1 MIANYRSKEH
11 NRNILVPGFGGKT
24 LAIWAAKHFLAIW
37 AILFAVVM
45 IVKALFGLSGTI
57 WDIWYI
63 AAAPFMFVWPLVE
76 PIGTEYGETAAR
88 IVWVG
93 AIAGIYIGLDVAL
106 WMVIRSVQR
115 AGAMVGRVDGEPG
128 LGLRGRIDLSVAWLV
143 RYGLSLWAIVT
154 AAALFFGFGFD
165 MDFYEPNIKG
175 LIFYGGLIL
184 SLPIWPL
191 IYLAGQAGLD
201 LEDPVSRGVALSCF
215 VIACVVLDIA
225 RKHKRRRHEMT
236 QHRQSPGG

>member
-1 MIANYRSKEH
+1 MEH
-11 NRNILVPGFGGKT
+11 NGNISVAKFGGKS
-24 LAIWAAKHFLAIW
+24 LVIWAARHFLATW

-76 PIGTEYGETAAR
+76 PIGIEYGETAAR

-106 WMVIRSVQR
+106 WMVIRSVRR
-115 AGAMVGRVDGEPG
+115 AGAMVGRVDGEQG
-128 LGLRGRIDLSVAWLV
+128 LGLRARIDLSIAWLV
-143 RYGLSLWAIVT
+143 RYGFSLWAIVT

-191 IYLAGQAGLD
+191 IYLAGHAGLD
-201 LEDPVSRGVALSCF
+201 FEDPVSRGVALSCF
-215 VIACVVLDIA
+215 VTACVALDIA
-225 RKHKRRRHEMT
+225 LKRKRRRREIAR
-236 QHRQSPGG
+236 HRQSSAG